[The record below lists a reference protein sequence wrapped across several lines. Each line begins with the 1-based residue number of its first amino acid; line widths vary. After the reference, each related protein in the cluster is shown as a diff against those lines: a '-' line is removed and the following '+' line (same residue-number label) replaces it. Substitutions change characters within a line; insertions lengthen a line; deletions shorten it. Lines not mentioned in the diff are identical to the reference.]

1 MKFLVVEDNLRL
13 SSLISAA
20 LKDAGHAV
28 DAALAVDEARHY
40 LAGSLYD
47 LVILD
52 LGLPGE
58 DGVVLL
64 RELHGRDRGP
74 PVLVATARGA
84 LNDKIQGLDLGAD
97 DYLVKPF
104 HMSELL
110 ARCRAILRRPGGA
123 MASEITVGNTV
134 LDTDTHELRIAGRLI
149 EMPPKE
155 INALMLLVRRSGRVV
170 AREGLDE
177 LLHDQGQEVSINATE
192 AVISRLRRRLI
203 AADSSIN
210 VVTVRGVGYM
220 IEDEDKT

>member
-1 MKFLVVEDNLRL
+1 MKFLIVEDNLRL
-13 SSLISAA
+13 SSLISTA
-20 LKDAGHAV
+20 LKDAGHAADTAQTV
-28 DAALAVDEARHY
+28 EEARHY
-40 LAGSLYD
+40 LAASRYD

-52 LGLPGE
+52 LSLPGE

-64 RELHGRDRGP
+64 RELHGREHGP

-123 MASEITVGNTV
+123 MASEINVGNIV
-134 LDTDTHELRIAGRLI
+134 LDTETHELRIDGRLT

-155 INALMLLVRRSGRVV
+155 MNALVLLMRRAGRVV

-177 LLHDQGQEVSINATE
+177 LLHDQGREVSPNATD
-192 AVISRLRRRLI
+192 AVISRLRRQLI
-203 AADSSIN
+203 AADSSVNI
-210 VVTVRGVGYM
+210 VTVRGVGYM
-220 IEDEDKT
+220 IEDQT